1 MSLFPAYASQ
11 SANNAEETAKTADD
25 ESSWLKNSSFVIDVH
40 GLNFAASG
48 GAEASK
54 HIISSEEESSVSHK
68 HSKKRKKHKTHKK
81 TPVVKDID
89 ANHMVDT
96 KRTPEFLTVKTIAR
110 PSAPKYRICFY
121 INDTTKRQSKKK
133 FKRYYAV
140 IENIEDAKSGS
151 ENEQVITKKDLNN
164 PVKFDATS
172 DAALKQEDD
181 LSQTTAQYN
190 RNLAE
195 NPSDVDL
202 WLKYVDFQDSIFKFE
217 KTFRKGSI
225 AKGLRVTA
233 ERKLAILDKALTH
246 NPNCERLLRERMNIA
261 FSVYPSDELQ
271 LQLKKIVDKE
281 QGNIILWQ
289 GYIEATQ
296 CSMSHCNAPAVLKLY
311 TQCLST
317 LHKLRRSATIERAL
331 LEENILRMLYQCGLF
346 LKQSGLFE
354 QLWTLLRLY
363 LELNLSP
370 VDKSKFNITNG
381 FDEKQ
386 LLELEEVVL
395 GSQLPIHELWLRIE
409 KLREACHWL
418 PVVGEGCEDPQRMVF
433 PEDVNELI
441 HPITMPE
448 NIFKLTATILTL
460 LKIPLLPC
468 RHNTMQELGLD
479 YVPWALDSVESLLP
493 VFFSLYPIDLTNKHL
508 LKDNKLAVGPQ
519 YLKIIPGQEEYLQ
532 FVLATVK
539 NCIDC
544 LSGDDKK
551 AVIVWWF
558 RFQRLLVML
567 DKQERFKMSAS
578 LKKKIKANFKNLLK
592 EPSHRNEI
600 ICYVEYALLEY
611 EMSGVDSAVSIL
623 ITAAT
628 LTNNKCVWDVKND
641 QEKAELCLLHRT
653 IVELHLQNNKQK
665 ALKHLVQFVV
675 GSSVTDDL
683 NEAALRF
690 KHTTLQILQTSQQ
703 KLEVIQHFLP
713 NFGTD
718 WMICNGW
725 FIYLTKGSIES
736 GTFIEGVLE
745 ELEEK
750 GDTTSFHREILFEF
764 YVTIL
769 FKHVIENPGSG
780 VFKILDDVL
789 HRAISKFPNNLFFL
803 TVLAKELSLNYCL
816 GQPWWKLKTL
826 LVKTGRAF
834 PILFLVL
841 IADQQVSQIEE
852 AWVDTVTGK
861 TFSVESSFKNRI
873 LSLFRA
879 ITKADVCTRRCGLV
893 WRLYLQ
899 FVYAHFDPKLCRDV
913 YYTAVEECPWLK
925 VKSKVSS
932 LQFYLHDMIT
942 GFIYRR
948 SDLYSGR
955 IGSDSGLASR
965 EAAEVACYSGR
976 IGYFKE
982 LGCDIKTNKKVC
994 TNYIHF
1000 YKCRNEL

>member
-11 SANNAEETAKTADD
+11 SKGKPDKNAETSAEETV
-25 ESSWLKNSSFVIDVH
+25 WLKNSSFVIDVH
-40 GLNFAASG
+40 GLNLAA
-48 GAEASK
+48 AESVAPTK
-54 HIISSEEESSVSHK
+54 HAISSEDEEAEVVRK
-68 HSKKRKKHKTHKK
+68 HSKKKKKRKTTEKPSHDEDD
-81 TPVVKDID
+81 P
-89 ANHMVDT
+89 NHILDT
-96 KRTPEFLTVKTIAR
+96 KRTPEFLSVKTIAR
-110 PSAPKYRICFY
+110 PSAPKYRISFY
-121 INDTTKRQSKKK
+121 INDSSKRQTKKR
-133 FKRYYAV
+133 FKRYYAIV
-140 IENIEDAKSGS
+140 ENIEDAKSGS
-151 ENEQVITKKDLNN
+151 DTEQVITKKDLNN
-164 PVKFDATS
+164 PLKVDALN
-172 DAALKQEDD
+172 DAALKHEDD
-181 LSQTTAQYN
+181 LSQTTAKYN
-190 RNLAE
+190 RGLAE
-195 NPSDVDL
+195 NPHDINL

-246 NPNCERLLRERMNIA
+246 NANCERLLRERMNIA

-271 LQLKKIVDKE
+271 TQLKKLVDKE

-311 TQCLST
+311 TRCLST

-331 LEENILRMLYQCGLF
+331 LEEYILRMLYQCGLF

-370 VDKSKFNITNG
+370 VDKTKFNITSG

-395 GSQLPIHELWLRIE
+395 ASQLPIHELWLRIE

-418 PVVGEGCEDPQRMVF
+418 PVVGETCEDPQRMVF

-441 HPITMPE
+441 HPVTMPE

-460 LKIPLLPC
+460 LKVPLLPC

-493 VFFSLYPIDLTNKHL
+493 VFFSLYPIDLSNKYL
-508 LKDNKLAVGPQ
+508 LKDNKLAFGPQ
-519 YLKIIPGQEEYLQ
+519 YLKVIPGQEEYLQ
-532 FVLATVK
+532 FVLATMK

-544 LSGDDKK
+544 LNGSDKK
-551 AVIVWWF
+551 AMIVWWF

-567 DKQERFKMSAS
+567 DKQQRFKMTAA
-578 LKKKIKANFKNLLK
+578 LKKKIRNNFKNLLK
-592 EPSHRNEI
+592 EPSHRNEL
-600 ICYVEYALLEY
+600 ICYVEYALFEY
-611 EMSGVDSAVSIL
+611 ELSGVDTAVNIL
-623 ITAAT
+623 TTAAS
-628 LTNNKCVWDVKND
+628 LTNNKSVWDVKDD

-653 IVELHLQNNKQK
+653 IIELYLQENNKQK
-665 ALKHLVQFVV
+665 AQTHLIQFVV
-675 GSSVTDDL
+675 GSSDSL
-683 NEAALRF
+683 NEATLRF
-690 KHTTLQILQTSQQ
+690 KHTTLQLLQSPLQ
-703 KLEVIQHFLP
+703 KLEATQHFLP
-713 NFGTD
+713 NLLTD
-718 WMICNGW
+718 WIICNAW
-725 FIYLTKGSIES
+725 FIYLTKGAIES
-736 GTFIEGVLE
+736 GTLIESVLE
-745 ELEEK
+745 ELEERNA
-750 GDTTSFHREILFEF
+750 DFHREIHFEL
-764 YVTIL
+764 YVTL
-769 FKHVIENPGSG
+769 FFKYATENPGSG

-789 HRAISKFPNNLFFL
+789 HRAISNFPNNLFFL

-816 GQPWWKLKTL
+816 GQPWWKLKAL

-841 IADQQVSQIEE
+841 IADQQVAQIEE

-861 TFSVESSFKNRI
+861 TFSVENSFRNRI
-873 LSLFRA
+873 LALFRA
-879 ITKADVCTRRCGLV
+879 ITRADVCTRRCGLV

-925 VKSKVSS
+925 VSTNQLRQNRSKTIV
-932 LQFYLHDMIT
+932 
-942 GFIYRR
+942 
-948 SDLYSGR
+948 
-955 IGSDSGLASR
+955 
-965 EAAEVACYSGR
+965 
-976 IGYFKE
+976 
-982 LGCDIKTNKKVC
+982 
-994 TNYIHF
+994 
-1000 YKCRNEL
+1000 